1 VVNAFVGNIRCPN
14 IVLVYYCCYY
24 CDIADVADA
33 AVADATVADAAV
45 AVVNQRKVLLF
56 YY

>member
-14 IVLVYYCCYY
+14 MVLVYYCCYY

-33 AVADATVADAAV
+33 AVA
-45 AVVNQRKVLLF
+45 VVNQRKVLLF

>member
-14 IVLVYYCCYY
+14 MVLVYYCCYY
-24 CDIADVADA
+24 CDIAA
-33 AVADATVADAAV
+33 VADAAV
-45 AVVNQRKVLLF
+45 AVVDQRNVLLF